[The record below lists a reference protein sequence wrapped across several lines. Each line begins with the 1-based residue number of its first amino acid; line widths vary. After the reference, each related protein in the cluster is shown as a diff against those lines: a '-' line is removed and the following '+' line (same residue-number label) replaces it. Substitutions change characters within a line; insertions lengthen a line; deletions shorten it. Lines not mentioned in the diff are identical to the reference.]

1 MQPVDEY
8 ALMEWLKGEALKAH
22 NINTIAGASC
32 KECPAT
38 EICGNTDSA
47 MCDDIRLIYESTI
60 DKVITHIQNGRIN
73 QRPHVKERI

>member
-8 ALMEWLKGEALKAH
+8 ALMEWLKEEALKAH

-47 MCDDIRLIYESTI
+47 MCYDIRLT
-60 DKVITHIQNGRIN
+60 Q
-73 QRPHVKERI
+73 Q